1 MLSIDPWRL
10 LWKAALEKAKAMIAA
25 NSEALGQFGTPSARS
40 GAAATFSRQMNGRL
54 FLLYCTAAAADFHS
68 SKQGGTAWQVAVSFI
83 STLAFVLF
91 LLNARRPRARLRS
104 LQRITWLWWI
114 YLATTPFIAF
124 WRDVPAGHYLRIMLP
139 TLLMGESLIMGL
151 LLLSESEDNARLI
164 FRGLFYASAV
174 SSVVYLV
181 RGLTMGL
188 GLQNVRY
195 YILSPL
201 LIVLFSL
208 ALCRLLFEG
217 AKAGLINIVGLA
229 GSLMIIF
236 LSVTRTYFAGIGVIL
251 LLLAFALLRPPAWLN
266 QKVRH
271 RLKRNLLGLTG
282 ALIILAAIA
291 IAAFPGVVAH
301 WSERNASLGAQ
312 DPTALTRIAEA
323 AGEIQAMKKDKS
335 HLFFGSGIGAE
346 HKNDPRYLIGVS
358 ALVGE
363 DYSAYTFSPGHI
375 GWVYQFFTSGLLMGW
390 VLPFIFLFAIWKGN
404 MHDAPYIARLAA
416 IAVAAALAITTL
428 GNMLGDRGAG
438 LGLGLLIALALH
450 GERNRRNGAQRAR
463 RGQNTR
469 FLPAQPRPA
478 TAPQQGVDAPLPA
491 SPRTPEGI

>member
-1 MLSIDPWRL
+1 
-10 LWKAALEKAKAMIAA
+10 MIAV
-25 NSEALGQFGTPSARS
+25 NSEPLGRHGKPPAGPG
-40 GAAATFSRQMNGRL
+40 GAASFSRQMNGKL

-68 SKQGGTAWQVAVSFI
+68 YKQGGTPWQVAVSLI
-83 STLAFVLF
+83 STVAFVAF
-91 LLNARRPRARLRS
+91 VFNARRPGAQLRS
-104 LQRITWLWWI
+104 LQRVTWLWWI
-114 YLATTPFIAF
+114 YIATTPFIAY
-124 WRDVPAGHYLRIMLP
+124 WRDVPAGHYLRILLP

-151 LLLSESEDNARLI
+151 LLLSESEENARLI

-174 SSVVYLV
+174 SSIVYLV

-201 LIVLFSL
+201 LIILFSF

-217 AKAGLINIVGLA
+217 ARAGIVNVVALTG
-229 GSLMIIF
+229 GVIVIF

-251 LLLAFALLRPPAWLN
+251 LLLAYVLLRPPAWLN
-266 QKVRH
+266 QRVRN
-271 RLKRNLLGLTG
+271 RLKKNLLGVTSVL
-282 ALIILAAIA
+282 ALLAAVVFV
-291 IAAFPGVVAH
+291 AFPGVVTH
-301 WSERNASLGAQ
+301 WSQRNASLGAQ

-323 AGEIQAMKKDKS
+323 AGELQVMKKDKS
-335 HLFFGSGIGAE
+335 HLLFGSGIGAE
-346 HKNDPRYLIGVS
+346 HKNDMRYLIGVS
-358 ALVGE
+358 ALAGE
-363 DYSAYTFSPGHI
+363 DYAAYTFSPGHI

-404 MHDAPYIARLAA
+404 AHGAPYIARLAA

-438 LGLGLLIALALH
+438 LGLGLLIALSLH
-450 GERNRRNGAQRAR
+450 GERTSAHGRRRAPHGIHTQFLSVNQRPV
-463 RGQNTR
+463 
-469 FLPAQPRPA
+469 PAL
-478 TAPQQGVDAPLPA
+478 QQGGQAPLPA

>member
-1 MLSIDPWRL
+1 
-10 LWKAALEKAKAMIAA
+10 MIAV
-25 NSEALGQFGTPSARS
+25 NSEQLDHFGKPSARL
-40 GAAATFSRQMNGRL
+40 GASASSSRQMNGKL
-54 FLLYCTAAAADFHS
+54 FLLYCMAAAADFHS
-68 SKQGGTAWQVAVSFI
+68 SKQGGTPWQIAVSLI
-83 STLAFVLF
+83 STVAFVAF
-91 LLNARRPRARLRS
+91 LLNARRPRTHLRS
-104 LQRITWLWWI
+104 LRRIAWLWWI
-114 YLATTPFIAF
+114 YIATTPFIAY
-124 WRDVPAGHYLRIMLP
+124 WRDVPTGHYLRILLP

-181 RGLTMGL
+181 RGLSMGL

-201 LIVLFSL
+201 LIMLFSF

-217 AKAGLINIVGLA
+217 AKAGVVNIVCLA
-229 GSLMIIF
+229 GSVMIIF
-236 LSVTRTYFAGIGVIL
+236 LSVTRTYFAGVGVIL

-266 QKVRH
+266 QRVRQ
-271 RLKRNLLGLTG
+271 RLKRNLLGITG
-282 ALIILAAIA
+282 VLALLAVVVVV
-291 IAAFPGVVAH
+291 AFPSVVTH

-335 HLFFGSGIGAE
+335 HLLFGYGVGAE

-404 MHDAPYIARLAA
+404 VHGAPYIARLAA

-438 LGLGLLIALALH
+438 LGLGLLIALSLH
-450 GERNRRNGAQRAR
+450 GEAKNINAGRRAR
-463 RGQNTR
+463 RGLQMPVFPSHQR
-469 FLPAQPRPA
+469 
-478 TAPQQGVDAPLPA
+478 PLPA
-491 SPRTPEGI
+491 STRAPEGI

>member
-1 MLSIDPWRL
+1 
-10 LWKAALEKAKAMIAA
+10 MIAVK
-25 NSEALGQFGTPSARS
+25 SEPLGQFGRPSTGLS
-40 GAAATFSRQMNGRL
+40 GAASFSRQMNSKL

-68 SKQGGTAWQVAVSFI
+68 NKQGGTPWQVVVSLI
-83 STLAFVLF
+83 STVAFVAF
-91 LLNARRPRARLRS
+91 MFNARRPGTQLRS

-114 YLATTPFIAF
+114 YIATTPFIAY
-124 WRDVPAGHYLRIMLP
+124 WRDVPAGHYLRILLP

-151 LLLSESEDNARLI
+151 LLLSEAEENARLI

-195 YILSPL
+195 YIISPL
-201 LIVLFSL
+201 LIVLFSF

-217 AKAGLINIVGLA
+217 AKAGIINVIALA
-229 GSLMIIF
+229 GSLMIVF
-236 LSVTRTYFAGIGVIL
+236 LSVTRTYFVGIGIIL
-251 LLLAFALLRPPAWLN
+251 LLLAYALLRPPAWLN
-266 QKVRH
+266 QRVRH
-271 RLKRNLLGLTG
+271 RLKKNLLGVTSVL
-282 ALIILAAIA
+282 ALLAAA
-291 IAAFPGVVAH
+291 VFVTFPGVITH
-301 WSERNASLGAQ
+301 WSERNSTLGAQ

-323 AGEIQAMKKDKS
+323 AGEIQAMKKDKT
-335 HLFFGSGIGAE
+335 HLLFGSGVGAE
-346 HKNDPRYLIGVS
+346 HKNDVRYLIGLS

-363 DYSAYTFSPGHI
+363 DFSSYTFSPGHI
-375 GWVYQFFTSGLLMGW
+375 GWIYQFFTSGLLMGW

-404 MHDAPYIARLAA
+404 AYGAPYIARLAA

-438 LGLGLLIALALH
+438 LGLGLLIALSLH
-450 GERNRRNGAQRAR
+450 GERQSAQVKKRAR
-463 RGQNTR
+463 RGIHTQV
-469 FLPAQPRPA
+469 LPAQQRPTPA
-478 TAPQQGVDAPLPA
+478 FQRSGHTPLPA